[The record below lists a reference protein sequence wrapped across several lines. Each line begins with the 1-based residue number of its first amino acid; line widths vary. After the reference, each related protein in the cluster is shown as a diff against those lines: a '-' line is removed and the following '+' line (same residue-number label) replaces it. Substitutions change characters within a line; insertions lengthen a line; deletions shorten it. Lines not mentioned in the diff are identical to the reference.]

1 MTARTMTERRGGRRD
16 RLKASLEGLQVV
28 DQAMRQRG
36 WGHQSAVWYDRA
48 HVSLGTLRRF
58 WQRIPIRA
66 ESFVAICEAAGVDWQ
81 QVIASDAALAEPSSE
96 DAYGVTGWVGRVAL
110 LDEVVQRC
118 QQGCRL
124 LFVTGMTG
132 VGKTA
137 LVDQVCQRLEAEFA
151 DQQWV
156 KFDGRDRTEFAQ
168 VAPCLA
174 EGTSDLAA
182 VSAEEGVAA
191 VVQALTSQPKLVVL
205 DGLEATLQ
213 GNEEIGWSEF
223 KDIHWGH
230 FFKRLLAAQA
240 CQSVVLVTSQEF
252 PAVLRAVVSRDEAA
266 WHGVNLK
273 GLEPAER
280 EQLFAALGLDG
291 ERAANSQAWL
301 RRIGAAYEGHPLAL
315 KVIAGEI
322 LAPPFDGNL
331 AAYWNTYGDEIE
343 QLEQSMQAVDLES
356 EDDPLRLDCYTRQLR
371 QIVRQRIETSFQ
383 RLQQEVPLAYQLLCL
398 GSVYRRP
405 VVEAFW
411 LNLLAPFQAQG
422 ELSQLMLEALL
433 DRYLVEE
440 TVEHHQ
446 LHLRQHNVIRSIA
459 LSHLR
464 QIRPRHDPPAA
475 SA

>member
-1 MTARTMTERRGGRRD
+1 MSEQLNS
-16 RLKASLEGLQVV
+16 LKASPEGLKTVEQTIK
-28 DQAMRQRG
+28 QRG
-36 WGHQSAVWYDRA
+36 WGRQSAVWCDRA

-81 QVIASDAALAEPSSE
+81 QTIASDAALAEPSLE
-96 DAYGVTGWVGRVAL
+96 ATYGANGWVGRVAL
-110 LDEVVQRC
+110 LDEMVQRC

-124 LFVTGMTG
+124 LFITGMTG

-137 LVDQVCQRLEAEFA
+137 LVEQVCQRLGDGFA
-151 DQQWV
+151 NLQWV
-156 KFDGRDRTEFAQ
+156 NFDSRDRTEFVQ

-174 EGTSDLAA
+174 GDTPNLAA
-182 VSAEEGVAA
+182 VSPDEVVAA
-191 VVQALTSQPKLVVL
+191 VVRSLTSQPKLVVL

-213 GNEEIGWSEF
+213 GNDEIGWSEF
-223 KDIHWGH
+223 KDFHWGH
-230 FFKRLLAAQA
+230 FFKRLLAAQS

-252 PAVLRAVVSRDEAA
+252 PAVLRAVVSRYETV

-280 EQLFAALGLDG
+280 EQLFKALGIDG
-291 ERAANSQAWL
+291 ETPNNQDWL

-322 LAPPFDGNL
+322 LAPPFNGNL
-331 AAYWNTYGDEIE
+331 TAYWSTYGSEIE
-343 QLEQSMQAVDLES
+343 QLEQVMQATTLEG
-356 EDDPLRLDCYTRQLR
+356 EDDPLRLACYTRQLR

-398 GSVYRRP
+398 GAVYRRP
-405 VVEAFW
+405 VVETFW
-411 LNLLAPFQAQG
+411 LNLLAPLQPHG
-422 ELSQLMLEALL
+422 EQPQLMIEALL

-440 TVEHHQ
+440 TVEHNQ

-464 QIRPRHDPPAA
+464 QLRPHRDPPAA

>member
-1 MTARTMTERRGGRRD
+1 MTKRRGGRRD

-28 DQAMRQRG
+28 EQAIKQRG
-36 WGHQSAVWYDRA
+36 WGRQSAVWYDRA

-81 QVIASDAALAEPSSE
+81 QVIASDAALAELSS
-96 DAYGVTGWVGRVAL
+96 DTYSVNGWVGRVAL

-137 LVDQVCQRLEAEFA
+137 LVEQVCQRLGDRFA

-156 KFDGRDRTEFAQ
+156 NFDNCDRTEFAQ
-168 VAPCLA
+168 VALCLA
-174 EGTSDLAA
+174 DDTSDLA
-182 VSAEEGVAA
+182 VSDEEGVTA
-191 VVQALTSQPKLVVL
+191 VLRSLTSQPKLVVL

-230 FFKRLLAAQA
+230 FFKRLLAAKS

-252 PAVLRAVVSRDEAA
+252 PAVLRAVVSRYESV
-266 WHGVNLK
+266 WHSINLK

-280 EQLFAALGLDG
+280 AQLFAALGLD
-291 ERAANSQAWL
+291 EDQDANSQDWL

-322 LAPPFDGNL
+322 LALPFNGNL
-331 AAYWNTYGDEIE
+331 AAYWSTYGHEIE
-343 QLEQSMQAVDLES
+343 QLEQVMQSADLEG
-356 EDDPLRLDCYTRQLR
+356 EADPLRLDCYTRQLR

-411 LNLLAPFQAQG
+411 LNLLAPFQPPFQHHG
-422 ELSQLMLEALL
+422 EHPQLMLEALL

-440 TVEHHQ
+440 IVEHNQ
-446 LHLRQHNVIRSIA
+446 LYLRQHNVIRSIA

-464 QIRPRHDPPAA
+464 QLRPRHDPPAA